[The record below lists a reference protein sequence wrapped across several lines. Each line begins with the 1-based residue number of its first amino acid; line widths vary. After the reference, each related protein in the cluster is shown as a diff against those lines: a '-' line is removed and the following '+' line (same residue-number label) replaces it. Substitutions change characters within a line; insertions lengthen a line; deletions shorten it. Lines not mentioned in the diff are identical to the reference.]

1 MASLGSQF
9 SLLLWKNFRL
19 QSRKKIVT
27 VFEILVPIFL
37 AGLLVIIRAVSK
49 SDYVDHNTVYS
60 RFRMDEL
67 VLAYDRDLIL
77 YTPSNNYT
85 DDIMFTVKTALSN
98 FVSSKY
104 NLINSGIKLLTTL
117 ITAQCTVD

>member
-60 RFRMDEL
+60 RFHMNEL

-85 DDIMFTVKTALSN
+85 DDIMLTLKMALSN

-104 NLINSGIKLLTTL
+104 NLFWYQTLTSF
-117 ITAQCTVD
+117 ITTQCKVDLH